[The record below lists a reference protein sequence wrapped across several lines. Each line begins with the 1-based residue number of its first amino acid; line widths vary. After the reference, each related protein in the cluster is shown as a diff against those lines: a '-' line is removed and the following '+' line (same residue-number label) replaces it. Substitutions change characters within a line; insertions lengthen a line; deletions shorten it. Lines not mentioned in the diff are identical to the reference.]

1 MLQEITI
8 GIEDLLLDPNNPRFV
23 HDLSETTEIPDDQ
36 VPDLQAETLK
46 KFDRH
51 PTATDDED
59 IGVINISDLYDSMRR
74 IGFVGIDHIVVRP
87 LNGPGKYLVIEGNRR
102 IATAQSIL
110 RDFEGKAPP
119 LDKPSVRQEVEGHLD
134 SMKNI
139 TVMLLN
145 IEGLTKATVAHN
157 VAVIMG
163 IRHHGSVLE
172 WEPLPKAYNIYTE
185 YMDEDPA
192 EAEFTYLEKKARAVA
207 NRLCIQ
213 VGDVRR
219 ALRTYVAYLQV
230 RDRFPEV
237 RDDHFS
243 LIEYNVFD
251 KVLSRSYYQID
262 EDTFELD
269 EKSLGKLNTVC
280 QFASRDSNKPDCT
293 TDNKKKII
301 RDPKQVKL
309 LGRLVA
315 AAVDPDTAIKEYS
328 RDLIKR
334 VEDENDPD
342 ITLEGAVD
350 SVSVLKK
357 RIQWVSALSDLLKNQ
372 ESKLTLDSYNG
383 EGIDRGRKDELR
395 ATLEPISRILGL

>member
-1 MLQEITI
+1 MLQEIEI
-8 GIEDLLLDPNNPRFV
+8 SIDHLLLDPNNPRFV
-23 HDLSETTEIPDDQ
+23 HDLSESSQ
-36 VPDLQAETLK
+36 VPDEKVPELQAETLK
-46 KFDRH
+46 KFARN
-51 PTATDDED
+51 PANDED
-59 IGVINISDLYDSMRR
+59 DPGVTDISDLYDSMRR
-74 IGFVGIDHIVVRP
+74 IGFVGIDRIVARP
-87 LNGPGKYLVIEGNRR
+87 LNGSGQYLVVEGNRR
-102 IATAQSIL
+102 IATVKSIL
-110 RDFEGKAPP
+110 RDFEAKAAP
-119 LDKPSVRQEVEGHLD
+119 LDKPSPRQDVEGHLG
-134 SMKNI
+134 SMKTI

-145 IEGLTKATVAHN
+145 TEGLTQAQVAHN

-163 IRHHGSVLE
+163 IRHHGSLLG

-185 YMDEDPA
+185 YMDESPQEDA
-192 EAEFTYLEKKARAVA
+192 FTYLEKKARAVA

-213 VGDVRR
+213 VSGVKK
-219 ALRTYVAYLQV
+219 ALKTYVAYLQV

-243 LIEYNVFD
+243 LIEYNVSD

-280 QFASRDSNKPDCT
+280 QFASRDSNQPDRT
-293 TDNKKKII
+293 IDNKKKII

-315 AAVDPDTAIKEYS
+315 AASDPDTAIKEYA

-334 VEDENDPD
+334 VEDEEDLD

-350 SVSVLKK
+350 SFTVFKK
-357 RIQWVSALSDLLKNQ
+357 KIQWISALNDLLNDQ
-372 ESKLTLDSYNG
+372 ETKLTLDSYNG
-383 EGIDRGRKDELR
+383 EGLDRGRKDVLKESLDPLR
-395 ATLEPISRILGL
+395 KILGL